1 MLLFRAVKLVF
12 SALVTTSTLNAK
24 VTENKSKM
32 PDCVHFV
39 GTPEFDK
46 LESKK
51 KNKRSNIKWFKLDY
65 FSGNVILMT
74 MDHKIIWFLS
84 VYRCF
89 KVNAYNYF
97 CLFVFRGGGGE

>member
-1 MLLFRAVKLVF
+1 MPYVSGLNKKTDNNIKMSKLKTKELVLVVQLLMLLFRAVKLVF

-51 KNKRSNIKWFKLDY
+51 KKTREVTLNDLNQ
-65 FSGNVILMT
+65 
-74 MDHKIIWFLS
+74 IIFPEM
-84 VYRCF
+84 
-89 KVNAYNYF
+89 
-97 CLFVFRGGGGE
+97 LF

>member
-1 MLLFRAVKLVF
+1 MPYVSGLNKKTDNNIKMSKLKTKELVLVVQLLMLLFRAVKLVF

-51 KNKRSNIKWFKLDY
+51 KTREVTLNDLNQ
-65 FSGNVILMT
+65 
-74 MDHKIIWFLS
+74 IIFPEM
-84 VYRCF
+84 
-89 KVNAYNYF
+89 
-97 CLFVFRGGGGE
+97 LF

>member
-1 MLLFRAVKLVF
+1 MPYVSGLNKKTDNNIKKSKLKTKELVLVVQLLMLLFRAVKLVF

-51 KNKRSNIKWFKLDY
+51 KNKRSNIK
-65 FSGNVILMT
+65 
-74 MDHKIIWFLS
+74 
-84 VYRCF
+84 
-89 KVNAYNYF
+89 
-97 CLFVFRGGGGE
+97 

>member
-1 MLLFRAVKLVF
+1 MPYVRGLNKKTDNNIKMSKLKTKELVLVVQLLMLLFRAVKLVF

-51 KNKRSNIKWFKLDY
+51 KNKRSNIK
-65 FSGNVILMT
+65 
-74 MDHKIIWFLS
+74 
-84 VYRCF
+84 
-89 KVNAYNYF
+89 
-97 CLFVFRGGGGE
+97 

>member
-51 KNKRSNIKWFKLDY
+51 KKQEK
-65 FSGNVILMT
+65 
-74 MDHKIIWFLS
+74 
-84 VYRCF
+84 
-89 KVNAYNYF
+89 
-97 CLFVFRGGGGE
+97 

>member
-51 KNKRSNIKWFKLDY
+51 LKMLAKIKINKV
-65 FSGNVILMT
+65 VILLDLMHIQCYLKKKKEK
-74 MDHKIIWFLS
+74 DI
-84 VYRCF
+84 
-89 KVNAYNYF
+89 
-97 CLFVFRGGGGE
+97 